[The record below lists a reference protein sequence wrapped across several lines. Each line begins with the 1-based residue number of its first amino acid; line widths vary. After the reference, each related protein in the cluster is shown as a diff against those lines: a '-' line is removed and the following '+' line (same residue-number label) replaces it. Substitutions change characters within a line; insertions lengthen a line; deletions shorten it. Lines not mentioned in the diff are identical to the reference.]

1 MGDIDWQ
8 HIDWNHALPYILP
21 LVAVAIIVRRQ
32 LRNAPRK
39 VSPQR
44 MFILPAIF
52 GIGTIV
58 TIAYSPAPP
67 LFWMIGY
74 AVALVLGAGVG
85 FLTTH
90 HQEFA
95 VDETGQ
101 ITAKATPIGTIL
113 VLGLFAARY
122 AMRFIAPQPT
132 PGMHAH
138 PSADFV
144 AWTDAGLIFAT
155 AMLVA
160 RAVTTWIHTRP
171 LIAAHKAASLPP
183 EL

>member
-8 HIDWNHALPYILP
+8 HIDWNHAFPYILP

-39 VSPQR
+39 VSPGR
-44 MFILPAIF
+44 MFIVPLIF
-52 GIGTIV
+52 GAGAIV

-67 LFWMIGY
+67 LFWIVGY
-74 AVALVLGAGVG
+74 TVALALGAGVG

-95 VDETGQ
+95 VDEAGQ

-122 AMRFIAPQPT
+122 AMRFIAPQPV
-132 PGMHAH
+132 PGIHAH

-155 AMLVA
+155 AMACRA
-160 RAVTTWIHTRP
+160 RDHDVD
-171 LIAAHKAASLPP
+171 AHPP
-183 EL
+183 ADRGA